1 MTADVNPITNLVE
14 QASYYDPVVLV
25 GEDENETIKVGVYP
39 VPAVNEF
46 YMTQIRPGSTIQ
58 FFDYSGK
65 MVNQIDVSNLDR
77 NILVNTSNMAEG
89 FYLYRVANAK
99 SGQYATGKFQ
109 VIK

>member
-1 MTADVNPITNLVE
+1 MSADVNPSTNLVYE
-14 QASYYDPVVLV
+14 ARYFDPVVLV

-65 MVNQIDVSNLDR
+65 LINQIDVSNLDR
-77 NILVNTSNMAEG
+77 TIKVNTSDMAEG

-99 SGQYATGKFQ
+99 SGQYASGKFQ
-109 VIK
+109 VSK